1 MGYSS
6 YIPAQKIEDEAM
18 SVLVAYA
25 QKYKEPIT
33 APVPIEEILDCLY
46 DVTIEAADLR
56 AKYQSDD
63 VLAEFLV
70 GRNRKVILID
80 QTIHPDFNA
89 DKEGRYRFTL
99 GHETGHWIL
108 HQHLLASVNTDNL
121 FDDEL
126 KPVSVYRTSCK
137 EPKEKQA
144 DMFSGYILMPKD
156 LILQEWEA
164 KFGPDHGPENVYE
177 EIREKS
183 ERFQTEPENIRC
195 DLAREFAIKFKVS
208 AQTMQIRL
216 RDMGLL
222 ELAEPE
228 PRLF

>member
-6 YIPAQKIEDEAM
+6 FIPAAKIEDEAM
-18 SVLVAYA
+18 SVLTAYA

-56 AKYQSDD
+56 AKYHSDD

-80 QTIHPDFNA
+80 QTIHPEFNA
-89 DKEGRYRFTL
+89 
-99 GHETGHWIL
+99 ETGHWVL
-108 HQHLLASVNTDNL
+108 HQHVLTSVNTDNL
-121 FDDEL
+121 FDEEL

-137 EPKEKQA
+137 EPKEIQA
-144 DMFSGYILMPKD
+144 DMFSGYILMLKD
-156 LILQEWEA
+156 LILQEWEV

-177 EIREKS
+177 EIHNKS

-195 DLAREFAIKFKVS
+195 GLAREFAVKFKVS

-222 ELAEPE
+222 ELTEPE

>member
-6 YIPAQKIEDEAM
+6 FIPAAKIEEEAM
-18 SVLVAYA
+18 SVLTAYA

-56 AKYQSDD
+56 AKYHSDD

-80 QTIHPDFNA
+80 QTIHPEFNA
-89 DKEGRYRFTL
+89 DMEGRYRFTL

-108 HQHLLASVNTDNL
+108 HQHLLTSVNTDNL
-121 FDDEL
+121 FDEEL

-137 EPKEKQA
+137 EPKEIQA
-144 DMFSGYILMPKD
+144 DMFSGYILMPKN
-156 LILQEWEA
+156 LILQEWEV
-164 KFGPDHGPENVYE
+164 KFGPDHYPKTVSADL
-177 EIREKS
+177 RDTS

-195 DLAREFAIKFKVS
+195 GLAREFAVKFKVS

-222 ELAEPE
+222 ELTESE

>member
-18 SVLVAYA
+18 SVLAAYA

-46 DVTIEAADLR
+46 DVTIEAAALR
-56 AKYQSDD
+56 AKYQNDD

-121 FDDEL
+121 FDDYKDGGLEYKRANFGWQIGTTL
-126 KPVSVYRTSCK
+126 DINRFNVGIMYGIDFNEIAEDCRQSNFQVRL
-137 EPKEKQA
+137 
-144 DMFSGYILMPKD
+144 GYN
-156 LILQEWEA
+156 
-164 KFGPDHGPENVYE
+164 F
-177 EIREKS
+177 
-183 ERFQTEPENIRC
+183 
-195 DLAREFAIKFKVS
+195 
-208 AQTMQIRL
+208 
-216 RDMGLL
+216 
-222 ELAEPE
+222 
-228 PRLF
+228 

>member
-1 MGYSS
+1 M
-6 YIPAQKIEDEAM
+6 
-18 SVLVAYA
+18 
-25 QKYKEPIT
+25 
-33 APVPIEEILDCLY
+33 
-46 DVTIEAADLR
+46 TIEAADLR
-56 AKYQSDD
+56 AKYHSDD

-80 QTIHPDFNA
+80 QTIHPEFNA
-89 DKEGRYRFTL
+89 DMEGRYRFTL

-108 HQHLLASVNTDNL
+108 HQHLLTSVNTDNL
-121 FDDEL
+121 FDEEL

-137 EPKEKQA
+137 EPKEIQA

-156 LILQEWEA
+156 LILQEWEV

-177 EIREKS
+177 EIHNKS
-183 ERFQTEPENIRC
+183 ECFQTKPENIRC
-195 DLAREFAIKFKVS
+195 GLAREFAVKFKVS

-222 ELAEPE
+222 ELTEPE

>member
-6 YIPAQKIEDEAM
+6 FIPAHEIESKAM
-18 SVLVAYA
+18 DVLAAFA
-25 QKYKEPIT
+25 QKYNLPIT
-33 APVPIEEILDCLY
+33 APVPIEDILDCLY

-56 AKYQSDD
+56 AKYHSDD

-80 QTIHPDFNA
+80 QTIHPEFNA
-89 DKEGRYRFTL
+89 DMDGRYRFTL

-108 HQHLLASVNTDNL
+108 HQHLLTSVNTDNL
-121 FDDEL
+121 FDEEL

-137 EPKEKQA
+137 EPKEIQA

-156 LILQEWEA
+156 LILQEWEV

-177 EIREKS
+177 EIHNKS
-183 ERFQTEPENIRC
+183 ERFQTKPENIRC
-195 DLAREFAIKFKVS
+195 GLAREFAVKFKVS

-222 ELAEPE
+222 ELTEPE